1 MITLYTPSITAFLTD
16 LIEAATGIPS
26 LRCGCGF
33 ASRCGR
39 VFDAHGCVGAVERQV
54 AA

>member
-1 MITLYTPSITAFLTD
+1 MITLHTPSITAFLTD

-39 VFDAHGCVGAVERQV
+39 VFDAHGCVGERAEV
-54 AA
+54 AAA